1 MRFLCPS
8 LKGEAAFR
16 EYAEPGIRCQGVWDV
31 RGPRLVGSYKG
42 WTDCCRQSRMW
53 EWLFPGTVCVLVLW
67 GKGAGRLGDLQG
79 PEPGA
84 ERTERQLTVERQVFA
99 PQDAV
104 GSHSRITPLGE

>member
-1 MRFLCPS
+1 M
-8 LKGEAAFR
+8 
-16 EYAEPGIRCQGVWDV
+16 
-31 RGPRLVGSYKG
+31 
-42 WTDCCRQSRMW
+42 
-53 EWLFPGTVCVLVLW
+53 LVLW